1 MKLID
6 KYATLDYLNASEPH
20 QLESWCQENGY
31 HGVYPTRDVAK
42 IGHDMPS
49 DYILAAALSYAKNK
63 YPDADN
69 LDVCSYAG
77 LVAYLATGWYG
88 GFGTEEYEKER
99 QAEHI
104 VVALAG
110 GVGGDGIYLM
120 PESAVKGESATM
132 DFTQQILNFLSQFYF
147 EDKQKAVINLLDA
160 VEDQVA
166 AKLILSLTTVQDEYR
181 AIAHIANEFL
191 RKKATPKE
199 LREAVRAV
207 IPKIAPQKVE
217 PRKQTKLD

>member
-1 MKLID
+1 MKLINGD
-6 KYATLDYLNASEPH
+6 AVLAYFSPPDPQE
-20 QLESWCQENGY
+20 LESWCRENGY
-31 HGVYPTRDVAK
+31 HGVFPTRDSGAK
-42 IGHDMPS
+42 DMPS
-49 DYILAAALSYAKNK
+49 DQILAAALWYARNR

-69 LDVCSYAG
+69 LDVCSYGG

-104 VVALAG
+104 VIALAG
-110 GVGGDGIYLM
+110 GIGSDGIYIV
-120 PESAVKGESATM
+120 PESTVKGETATA
-132 DFTQQILNFLSQFYF
+132 DFTQKVMKFLDQFYF

-166 AKLILSLTTVQDEYR
+166 AKLILSLTTVQEEYKT
-181 AIAHIANEFL
+181 IVHVANEFL

-207 IPKIAPQKVE
+207 IPKVAPQKVE
-217 PRKQTKLD
+217 ARKQTKLD